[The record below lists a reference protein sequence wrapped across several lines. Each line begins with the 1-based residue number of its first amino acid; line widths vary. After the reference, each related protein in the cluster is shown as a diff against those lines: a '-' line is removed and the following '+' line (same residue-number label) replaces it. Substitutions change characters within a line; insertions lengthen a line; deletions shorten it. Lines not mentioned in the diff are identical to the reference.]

1 MAKGTRCCKCQ
12 RHQSRM
18 VFGAGKWW
26 CGECFDRRER
36 EAHPVSGVKFLG
48 LPSTE
53 RLRTGVVGLPPT
65 NRSWTR

>member
-1 MAKGTRCCKCQ
+1 MPTSSKCCKC
-12 RHQSRM
+12 RKHKSRM

-26 CGECFDRRER
+26 CGDCYDERER
-36 EAHPVSGVKFLG
+36 TINPISGVRFLG
-48 LPSTE
+48 LSSTE